1 MSAVFDS
8 YLAVS
13 VQGRD
18 DAEKAS
24 PGAEDDEDLDKT
36 LSIERFGDLISKSAS
51 SNLEK
56 QSRSYSERDFE
67 CM

>member
-1 MSAVFDS
+1 M
-8 YLAVS
+8 
-13 VQGRD
+13 QGRD
-18 DAEKAS
+18 RAEKAS

-56 QSRSYSERDFE
+56 QRRSYSERDFE

>member
-8 YLAVS
+8 CLAIS

-18 DAEKAS
+18 RAEKAS

-56 QSRSYSERDFE
+56 QRRSYSERDFE

>member
-1 MSAVFDS
+1 MFDC
-8 YLAVS
+8 YLVIS

-18 DAEKAS
+18 HAEKAS

-36 LSIERFGDLISKSAS
+36 LSVERFGDLISKSAS

-56 QSRSYSERDFE
+56 QRRSYSERDFE
-67 CM
+67 CT